1 MSNLNDFGEEVV
13 PMRGT
18 AVAPFARA
26 LQSTRRWAQDC
37 RVTQIHE
44 TTSTVDNTRDLFTWL
59 KILRFYFYS
68 VASREEQRARDEFE
82 VGF

>member
-44 TTSTVDNTRDLFTWL
+44 TPSTVDNTR
-59 KILRFYFYS
+59 
-68 VASREEQRARDEFE
+68 RD
-82 VGF
+82 

>member
-44 TTSTVDNTRDLFTWL
+44 TTSTVDNTRDLL
-59 KILRFYFYS
+59 VVKNPSILLLLGR
-68 VASREEQRARDEFE
+68 VA
-82 VGF
+82 

>member
-26 LQSTRRWAQDC
+26 LQSTRRWDRRTKPRDTSLSMRPRQ
-37 RVTQIHE
+37 RVENFLRYLVPSIIT
-44 TTSTVDNTRDLFTWL
+44 L
-59 KILRFYFYS
+59 K
-68 VASREEQRARDEFE
+68 VN
-82 VGF
+82 

>member
-26 LQSTRRWAQDC
+26 LQSTRRWAEDC

-44 TTSTVDNTRDLFTWL
+44 TTSTGENF
-59 KILRFYFYS
+59 LRYDIRLQGES
-68 VASREEQRARDEFE
+68 AHKHKH
-82 VGF
+82 